1 MNFSPPSAAGRIPQN
16 IPARESARGLL
27 AQRIPRK
34 FDIAQLRP
42 SELPRGQRF
51 ETEPDARARR
61 DTELERF
68 EGIAELANVADRLLF
83 CSAEA
88 RCAEMYCAPCGRLF
102 RRWLIGQVLRLQ
114 VGLDLNVMTIALE
127 LVPTNKLM
135 DCDVLVVKRRTA
147 QRIRRAAPSA
157 RFVLGG
163 IEAEYRQSDDTFLIH
178 AHLLVSQLP
187 RDEQNALRS
196 AFADIGVTR
205 AVKVQ
210 ALRDPAAQISYVL
223 KFATYHRPGSQNGSR
238 RSRAIPL
245 PDRALKELT
254 LWRARHGFLEFVFM
268 MGLRR
273 RGGDLVRIDKRKR
286 RPSRPSSRPRGLR
299 RPRQ

>member
-1 MNFSPPSAAGRIPQN
+1 MNFNAWSAPLRIPQN
-16 IPARESARGLL
+16 KPAREIAQALL
-27 AQRIPRK
+27 ALPIPRR
-34 FDIAQLRP
+34 FDITRLRP
-42 SELPRGQRF
+42 DHLPRGQRF
-51 ETEPDARARR
+51 ETEADARARR

-68 EGIAELANVADRLLF
+68 EGIAELADVADRLLF

-88 RCAEMYCAPCGRLF
+88 PCAEMYCAPCGRLF
-102 RRWLIGQVLRLQ
+102 RRWLIGQLLRLQ

-157 RFVLGG
+157 RFVVGG
-163 IEAEYRQSDDTFLIH
+163 IEADYRQGDDTFLIH

-223 KFATYHRPGSQNGSR
+223 KFQTFHRPAPQSGPR
-238 RSRAIPL
+238 RPRAVQL
-245 PDRALKELT
+245 PDAALKQLT
-254 LWRARHGFLEFVFM
+254 LWRARHGFMDFVLM

-273 RGGDLVRIDKRKR
+273 RGGDLVRIEQKA
-286 RPSRPSSRPRGLR
+286 
-299 RPRQ
+299 